1 MLTNQERPS
10 RPHYLR
16 LLLLFLALIVLVWQ
30 ISTLNQRFAFAT
42 HPDDFRQFW
51 VAARL
56 GVAGENYYDPALML
70 AGQQAL
76 GLSGSKP
83 LMLYMPPHIFPL
95 LLPLAW
101 FDYTP
106 ARLLWLTVHLL
117 TLLICLDQLWRLYG
131 GAPRQRWLIFLVG
144 ALFWPII
151 IVIRIGQVTPFILL
165 GVVLFLMAV
174 RREQWFWAGAAV
186 PLIAIKP
193 QLFYLFWPALLFW
206 LWSERRW
213 SPAAGAAV
221 TGLAALG
228 TALRFNPAIVGADL
242 AFNAAQPPAHYAS
255 PTLGMLLRFLFG
267 LEHFWLQFVP
277 PLVGVAWFLAYWQR
291 RRRDWS
297 WTAALPLLLLVSMVT
312 AAYGWSYDQIL
323 LLLPVTQMAVWFSR
337 DWQRPW
343 LWLHGGLYLLLMVA
357 AFGLSSL
364 RTHDFWFIWLPPAL
378 LLLYLSLWRY
388 SGRPYVDAGMVR
400 ISHREA

>member
-16 LLLLFLALIVLVWQ
+16 LLLLFLALGALVWQ
-30 ISTLNQRFAFAT
+30 LAAFNRLFDFAI
-42 HPDDFRQFW
+42 PVDDFQQFW

-56 GVAGENYYDPALML
+56 GVAGENFYDAELMAAGQKEL
-70 AGQQAL
+70 AGTE
-76 GLSGSKP
+76 P
-83 LMLYMPPHIFPL
+83 ETLMMYLPPHVFPL
-95 LLPLAW
+95 LGPLAW

-131 GAPRQRWLIFLVG
+131 GAPRRRWLIFLVG

-151 IVIRIGQVTPFILL
+151 IVIRIGQVTPVILL

-174 RREQWFWAGAAV
+174 RRQQWFWAGAAI

-228 TALRFNPAIVGADL
+228 VALLFNPAIVGAYL

-297 WTAALPLLLLVSMVT
+297 WPAALPLLLLVSMVT

-323 LLLPVTQMAVWFSR
+323 LLLPVTQMAIWFSR

-364 RTHDFWFIWLPPAL
+364 RTHDLWFIWLPPAL

-388 SGRPYVDAGMVR
+388 SGWPYVDAGMVR
-400 ISHREA
+400 ISRREA